1 MSKVE
6 TIPSDEEPVA
16 QQPVVDQ
23 LSDAEL
29 DVTAGGTSGHVKKV
43 IFGACGNAVCAG

>member
-6 TIPSDEEPVA
+6 TTPSDEEPVV

-29 DVTAGGTSGHVKKV
+29 DATAGGVPV
-43 IFGACGNAVCAG
+43 IDSYHWRVVVTHESF